1 MWGFRI
7 DAEFVLAEKL
17 TKIVVLATTISERRE
32 YLIIHFSCFFT
43 FVAGIR
49 PFDELSGI
57 VDLLSSDPV

>member
-1 MWGFRI
+1 
-7 DAEFVLAEKL
+7 VLAEKL